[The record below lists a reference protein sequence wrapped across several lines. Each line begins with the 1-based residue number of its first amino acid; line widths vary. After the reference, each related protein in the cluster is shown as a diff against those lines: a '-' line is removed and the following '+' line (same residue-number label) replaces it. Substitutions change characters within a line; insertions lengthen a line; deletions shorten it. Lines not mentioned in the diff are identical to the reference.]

1 MLIELKSINF
11 KYICKAIDYIYC
23 YNQKIILKKRRMK
36 NKSRNFLFAV
46 FAIMLSG
53 WAQNSVAQNAN
64 AEEIYPGI
72 EFKMNKVQEPKI
84 PNNSVNIKDFGA
96 VNGGYVL
103 NTKAFADAIDAVSKK
118 GGGKVIIPAG
128 IWLTGPIIL
137 KSNLELHAERG
148 ALIKFSPDKSLY
160 PLVET
165 SFEGLNTWR
174 CISPIYGKNL
184 ENVAFTGSGV
194 WDGSGEVWRQVKKAK
209 LTESQWK
216 KFVASGGVVNESK
229 TSWYPSEVFMNA
241 SEGADQN
248 VRLDLKTKE
257 DFEKI
262 HDFLR
267 PVLVSIQNSK
277 RVLFDGPVFQNS
289 PAWNIHPLMIE
300 DLIVRNVTVRNPWFS
315 QNGDGLD
322 VESCKNVLVE
332 NSSFDVGDDAI
343 CIKSGKDKD
352 GRDRKKPCENIII
365 RNNIVYHGHGG
376 VTVGSE
382 MSSGV
387 KNMHVSNCS
396 FMGTDVGL
404 RFKSNRGRGGVVEN
418 IFISDIYMTDIPSQA
433 ISFDLY
439 YGGKSIAETLEE
451 GGAKIAN
458 KALPVDEKTPQ
469 FKNISMNNITI
480 AGAQQA
486 VFLQGLPEMNLE
498 NISISNLI
506 AKADKG
512 VTIIDGNGIK
522 ISDAKFDIKDSNVF
536 TIYNVKNSSLKN
548 VEINS
553 TSPKAV
559 TINGEGCQNI
569 DLTSSSNLSKKIFI
583 GETVPKK
590 AVKL

>member
-1 MLIELKSINF
+1 MKTKPINLLCIALTLVMTSWSSIN
-11 KYICKAIDYIYC
+11 
-23 YNQKIILKKRRMK
+23 
-36 NKSRNFLFAV
+36 V
-46 FAIMLSG
+46 
-53 WAQNSVAQNAN
+53 AQNSKP
-64 AEEIYPGI
+64 EETYEGI
-72 EFKMNKVQEPKI
+72 EFKMAIVKEPII
-84 PNNSVNIKDFGA
+84 PNNTVNLKDFGA

-118 GGGKVIIPAG
+118 GGGKVIIPPG

-137 KSNLELHAERG
+137 KSNLELHAETG
-148 ALIKFSPDKSLY
+148 ALIKFSTDKSLY
-160 PLVET
+160 PIIET

-174 CISPIYGKNL
+174 CISPLYGKNL
-184 ENVAFTGSGV
+184 ENVAFTGKGV
-194 WDGSGEVWRQVKKAK
+194 WDGSGEAWRQVKKAK
-209 LTESQWK
+209 VNDSQWK
-216 KFVASGGVVNESK
+216 KFVASGGVVNK
-229 TSWYPSEVFMNA
+229 AGTSWYPSETFMKA
-241 SEGADQN
+241 SIGADQN

-257 DFEKI
+257 EFEAI

-277 RVLFDGPVFQNS
+277 RVMFDGPVFQNS

-300 DLIVRNVTVRNPWFS
+300 DLIVRNITVRNPWFS

-343 CIKSGKDKD
+343 CVKSGKDKD
-352 GRDRKKPCENIII
+352 GRDRGVPCENIII

-418 IFISDIYMTDIPSQA
+418 IFISDIFMTDIPSQA

-439 YGGKSIAETLEE
+439 YGGKSIAETLAE
-451 GGAKIAN
+451 GGNTVSTKIV
-458 KALPVDEKTPQ
+458 PVDEKTPQ
-469 FKNISMNNITI
+469 FKNISIKNVTI
-480 AGAQQA
+480 AGAYQA

-498 NISISNLI
+498 NIEISNLT

-512 VTIIDGNGIK
+512 FSIIDANGIQLNNIK
-522 ISDAKFDIKDSNVF
+522 LDIKESNVF
-536 TIYNVKNSSLKN
+536 DIYNGKN
-548 VEINS
+548 VSLTNIEFNS

-559 TINGEGCQNI
+559 TINGASSSKIELN
-569 DLTSSSNLSKKIFI
+569 SSSNLKFSNKTTI
-583 GETVPKK
+583 GNTVPKGT
-590 AVKL
+590 VKL